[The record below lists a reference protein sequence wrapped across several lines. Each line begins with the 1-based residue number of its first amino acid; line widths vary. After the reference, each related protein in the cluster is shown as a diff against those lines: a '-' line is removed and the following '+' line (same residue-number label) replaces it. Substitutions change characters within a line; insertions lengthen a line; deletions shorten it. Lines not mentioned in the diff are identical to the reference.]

1 MSTLE
6 DIIDAPE
13 SLEFKRA
20 VAVKM
25 FISDFK
31 TEDICHLL
39 NVSDSFV
46 SKWKIIYENEGVQGL
61 KVNYKGSKGFL
72 TEDQHYEVVFHIKN
86 QPYYSVEELRDYIER
101 HYGVV
106 YVSKQSYYDLLK
118 EGGLSWHQTQAV
130 NPKGDLAQVELRREE
145 IKKKLDG
152 LESEI
157 ANGEVIVFAEDEAH
171 TLWGDTIGPVWC
183 RENERTEVP
192 IENAKERQTYYGVM
206 NLHSQE
212 FMMSPY
218 EQGNGENTV
227 DFLKYLQAENKGK
240 KLVILWDNASYH
252 CSKDVK
258 AYLDQVNHGLEEKDW
273 KITCLPFAPN
283 APQQNPVEDVWLQG
297 KNFLRRHFFENKTFM
312 QVKCSFFNFLN
323 KRFFNFQKPH
333 WYLNIPQ
340 PV

>member
-46 SKWKIIYENEGVQGL
+46 SKWKIIYENEGADGL
-61 KVNYKGSKGFL
+61 KVNYKGGKGFL
-72 TEDQHYEVVFHIKN
+72 TEDQHYEIIFHIKN
-86 QPYYSVEELRDYIER
+86 QPYSSVEELRDYIE
-101 HYGVV
+101 HYYGVV
-106 YVSKQSYYDLLK
+106 YESKQSYYDLLK

-130 NPKGDLAQVELRREE
+130 NPKCDPVQVELRREE
-145 IKKKLDG
+145 IKAKLD
-152 LESEI
+152 ERQTEI
-157 ANGEVIVFAEDEAH
+157 AEGKVIVFAEDEAH
-171 TLWGDTIGPVWC
+171 TLWGDTIGHIWC

-212 FMMSPY
+212 FTMSPY
-218 EQGNGENTV
+218 EKGNGENTV
-227 DFLKYLQAENKGK
+227 DFLKYLQAANKGK

-252 CSKDVK
+252 CSKEVR
-258 AYLDQVNHGLEEKDW
+258 AYLDQVNPGLEEKEW

-323 KRFFNFQKPH
+323 KKVFNFEKPH

>member
-1 MSTLE
+1 
-6 DIIDAPE
+6 
-13 SLEFKRA
+13 
-20 VAVKM
+20 
-25 FISDFK
+25 
-31 TEDICHLL
+31 
-39 NVSDSFV
+39 
-46 SKWKIIYENEGVQGL
+46 
-61 KVNYKGSKGFL
+61 
-72 TEDQHYEVVFHIKN
+72 
-86 QPYYSVEELRDYIER
+86 
-101 HYGVV
+101 
-106 YVSKQSYYDLLK
+106 
-118 EGGLSWHQTQAV
+118 
-130 NPKGDLAQVELRREE
+130 
-145 IKKKLDG
+145 
-152 LESEI
+152 
-157 ANGEVIVFAEDEAH
+157 
-171 TLWGDTIGPVWC
+171 
-183 RENERTEVP
+183 
-192 IENAKERQTYYGVM
+192 M

-212 FMMSPY
+212 FIMSPY

-252 CSKDVK
+252 CSKDVQ

-323 KRFFNFQKPH
+323 KRVFNFKKPH